1 MTKTATEILTFDGVV
16 LVHVII
22 QSQLR
27 NKIDLKKGYRDTKS
41 CFQTSE
47 GSGNDLDLEHFACS

>member
-1 MTKTATEILTFDGVV
+1 MTKTATEMLTFDGVV

-27 NKIDLKKGYRDTKS
+27 NKIDLKKKVTEILKVV
-41 CFQTSE
+41 FK
-47 GSGNDLDLEHFACS
+47 LVKALVMI